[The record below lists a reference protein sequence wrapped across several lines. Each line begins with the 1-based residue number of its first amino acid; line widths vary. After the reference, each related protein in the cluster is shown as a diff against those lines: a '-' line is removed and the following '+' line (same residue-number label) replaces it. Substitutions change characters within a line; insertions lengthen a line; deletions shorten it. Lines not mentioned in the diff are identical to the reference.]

1 MKQVQI
7 QQNIFCINFAFS
19 AYTMQITRSLASLCI
34 CLLTLNY
41 IPSSPAVQMKNHTQ
55 ADSIF
60 VIFFSL
66 FATWF
71 IWSFKYL
78 SFKKKILT
86 FFIFT
91 GLLDKYFKNKIRKI
105 LLLLI
110 YFIIRIYF
118 KIIMPLNV
126 LFNSYYELTP
136 SKKFLD

>member
-7 QQNIFCINFAFS
+7 QQNIFCVNFAFS

-34 CLLTLNY
+34 CLLNLNY

-60 VIFFSL
+60 VIFF
-66 FATWF
+66 FF
-71 IWSFKYL
+71 VCYMVYL
-78 SFKKKILT
+78 ELQIFVIQKKNFHI
-86 FFIFT
+86 IFT
-91 GLLDKYFKNKIRKI
+91 GLLNKYFKNKIRKI

-118 KIIMPLNV
+118 KIVMPLNV